1 MIKQNK
7 QLVLTI
13 IIGIFILSF
22 ANISY
27 SRLAHNWS
35 DCAYEGECDG
45 GESTSLIGT
54 PMSVSMHTYI
64 VEGAG
69 YFLESYSGMQ
79 AFLNRVEVSE
89 LKGINYNEIREI
101 LYKVIINMERARVEY
116 FILKIK
122 ADHTPYK
129 WDVIKKLLE
138 FDFDGFQ
145 EKNGLLPS
153 IFEKVEGFLRSGDVR
168 GIYSDMLAGTE
179 EILFQLYEIKESV
192 DADQFPDIS
201 ALWRINQDY
210 SERVLFGQ
218 FSAQIF
224 HEILF
229 KNKIK

>member
-1 MIKQNK
+1 MIG
-7 QLVLTI
+7 VI
-13 IIGIFILSF
+13 ILSF

-27 SRLAHNWS
+27 SRLAANWS

-45 GESTSLIGT
+45 GESTSLIST
-54 PMSVSMHTYI
+54 PMSISMHTYI

-69 YFLESYSGMQ
+69 YFLNSHSSMQ
-79 AFLNRVEVSE
+79 AFLNRVEMFDV
-89 LKGINYNEIREI
+89 KGVDYNELREI
-101 LYKVIINMERARVEY
+101 LYNAIENMEKARKAY
-116 FILKIK
+116 YNLKIK
-122 ADHTPYK
+122 ADNTPYK
-129 WDVIKKLLE
+129 RDVIKELLE

-153 IFEKVEGFLRSGDVR
+153 IFEKVESFLRSGDVR
-168 GIYSDMLAGTE
+168 GIYSEMLASTE
-179 EILFQLYEIKESV
+179 DILFQLYEIKDSV